1 MSITHGFEDWEGH
14 AGGFQTNTT
23 VYSKMKVD
31 ALLAHA
37 RSLEAMLKKHE
48 WAEYEGTYYCPECLG
63 LRDDGHKTDCQLAKL
78 LEGI

>member
-1 MSITHGFEDWEGH
+1 MSITKEFEKRRLEIDNWNRGYMEKD
-14 AGGFQTNTT
+14 
-23 VYSKMKVD
+23 VE

-63 LRDDGHKTDCQLAKL
+63 LRDEGHKTDCQLAKP
-78 LEGI
+78 LEGV